1 MVAKRNQVQERVH
14 TGSSIG
20 GTAVRILDQNAGT
33 ARYSPW
39 SSLAGSSIADSQKH
53 RRTRRANSEQ

>member
-20 GTAVRILDQNAGT
+20 STAVRILDKNAGT
-33 ARYSPW
+33 ARYSLW
-39 SSLAGSSIADSQKH
+39 SSLAGSSIAAQKKH
-53 RRTRRANSEQ
+53 RRTRVNSEQ